1 MKKILLSA
9 AAVILILLIG
19 SLGYLYFSLNSLV
32 KKAVETVGPTITKTD
47 VRLASANL
55 LPFSGSGKLSSF
67 VIGNP
72 EGFGKSYA
80 LKIESISINV
90 DRNTLL
96 SDTIV
101 INVISISRAEIA
113 LEGSLRGNNLSKL
126 MHNIKSSG
134 SGSKS
139 TTEKGSGKSASQK
152 FIVKKVLVTGTQ
164 LHVAA
169 SALNQSVSQ
178 TISLGDIHLEN
189 LGSDGS
195 GVSATDVSQQI
206 LVPLIDSAINGGLNV
221 LAKQGLKQL
230 EQQGVGGV
238 QKALQGLFK

>member
-1 MKKILLSA
+1 M
-9 AAVILILLIG
+9 
-19 SLGYLYFSLNSLV
+19 
-32 KKAVETVGPTITKTD
+32 T
-47 VRLASANL
+47 
-55 LPFSGSGKLSSF
+55 SF
-67 VIGNP
+67 
-72 EGFGKSYA
+72 
-80 LKIESISINV
+80 
-90 DRNTLL
+90 T
-96 SDTIV
+96 
-101 INVISISRAEIA
+101 
-113 LEGSLRGNNLSKL
+113 
-126 MHNIKSSG
+126 
-134 SGSKS
+134 
-139 TTEKGSGKSASQK
+139 
-152 FIVKKVLVTGTQ
+152 
-164 LHVAA
+164 A